1 MPFFQWHNVKTLLA
15 CSAANFFETGG
26 YNRALEIAT
35 DNSDAP
41 RQITPLPSLSNII
54 LTHQQSD
61 NKF

>member
-1 MPFFQWHNVKTLLA
+1 VPFFQWHNVKTPLA
-15 CSAANFFETGG
+15 CSAAKFFETGG

-35 DNSDAP
+35 VNSDAP
-41 RQITPLPSLSNII
+41 HQITPLPPMSNII